1 MSELK
6 LAEIAIVVPHREKSA
21 ASINDLLSQYGE
33 CIIARMG
40 VPHRQ
45 KQLNLISIVMEAPQE
60 KIEELHA
67 KLEQVNGIQV
77 KIITI

>member
-6 LAEIAIVVPHREKSA
+6 LAEIAIVVPHRQQSA
-21 ASINDLLSQYGE
+21 GSINDLLTQYGE
-33 CIIARMG
+33 YIIARMG

-45 KQLNLISIVMEAPQE
+45 KQLNLISIVMEAPAE
-60 KIEELHA
+60 KIEELRS
-67 KLEQVNGIQV
+67 KLEKVNGIQV

>member
-60 KIEELHA
+60 KIEELRI
-67 KLEQVNGIQV
+67 KWEQVDGIQV

>member
-33 CIIARMG
+33 FIIARMG
-40 VPHRQ
+40 VPHRR
-45 KQLNLISIVMEAPQE
+45 KQLNLISVVLEAPAE
-60 KIEELHA
+60 KIDEMVA
-67 KLEQVNGIQV
+67 KLEQVDNIQV
-77 KIITI
+77 KTITI

>member
-6 LAEIAIVVPHREKSA
+6 LAEFAIVVSHREKA
-21 ASINDLLSQYGE
+21 AGSVNDLLTQYGDY
-33 CIIARMG
+33 IIARMG

-45 KQLNLISIVMEAPQE
+45 KQLNLISIVLEAPIE

-67 KLEQVNGIQV
+67 KLTNLKNIQV
-77 KIITI
+77 KLLTI

>member
-60 KIEELHA
+60 KIEELRI
-67 KLEQVNGIQV
+67 KLEQVDGIQV

>member
-33 CIIARMG
+33 FIIARMG

-45 KQLNLISIVMEAPQE
+45 KQLNLISVVLEAPAE
-60 KIEELHA
+60 KIEELVA
-67 KLEQVNGIQV
+67 KLGQVNNIQV